1 MEIGLAVVAAA
12 WVGVLAAVASELLK
26 RPLPARRRML
36 LYGTLLASTTTAA
49 SVFVETV
56 GWPRSQQRIAHIV
69 LVALATAGLAMVI
82 RGAVK
87 GDRRNHS
94 RHRSPGA

>member
-1 MEIGLAVVAAA
+1 MGIGLAVVAAA
-12 WVGVLAAVASELLK
+12 WAGVLAAVASELLK

-36 LYGTLLASTTTAA
+36 LYGTLLTSTTTAA

-56 GWPRSQQRIAHIV
+56 GWPHGQQRIAHIV
-69 LVALATAGLAMVI
+69 LAAPAAAGLAMVI
-82 RGAVK
+82 RGAVIR
-87 GDRRNHS
+87 DRRNHS